1 LSAHSRLNRLV
12 TLIADAGGP
21 TPAGVQMVTVP
32 AGLGRKARNAAVVDV
47 LKKLSPDIVEY
58 HQQLKAASELA
69 RQLPDAIHVL

>member
-1 LSAHSRLNRLV
+1 
-12 TLIADAGGP
+12 
-21 TPAGVQMVTVP
+21 MVTVP

-69 RQLPDAIHVL
+69 RQLPDAIHILYRHTRIKPSRNLIERFR